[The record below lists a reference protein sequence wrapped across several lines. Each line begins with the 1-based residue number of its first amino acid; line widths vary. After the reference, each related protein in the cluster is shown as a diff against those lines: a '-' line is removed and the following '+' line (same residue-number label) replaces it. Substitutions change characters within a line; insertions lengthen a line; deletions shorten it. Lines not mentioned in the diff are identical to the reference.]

1 MWVAEAGRLS
11 GQLLEVAGIAV
22 ISIGIIVAFIRA
34 VLSLIAGEATY
45 KPLRERVGRAVLLGL
60 ELLVGADIIRTVTT
74 TPELKQVFVLG
85 LIVLVR
91 TFLSFSL
98 QMELEGK
105 WPWQRGSQLGQTP

>member
-1 MWVAEAGRLS
+1 MWVGEAGRVA
-11 GQLLEVAGIAV
+11 GQILEITGIAV
-22 ISIGIIVAFIRA
+22 IGIGIVAAFVRA
-34 VLSLIAGEATY
+34 IPSLIKKDAFY
-45 KPLRERVGRAVLLGL
+45 KQLRERVGRAVLLGL

-74 TPELKQVFVLG
+74 RPELKQVLVLG

-105 WPWQRGSQLGQTP
+105 WPWQRQSERMGG

>member
-1 MWVAEAGRLS
+1 MLIVGQIGQTAGQILEAL
-11 GQLLEVAGIAV
+11 GIAV
-22 ISIGIIVAFIRA
+22 IVLGIALAFIRA
-34 VLSLIAGEATY
+34 AMSLVGHEDFY
-45 KPLRERVGRAVLLGL
+45 RELRQRVGRAVLLGL

-74 TPELKQVFVLG
+74 RPELDQVLVLG

-105 WPWQRGSQLGQTP
+105 WPWQRSATT

>member
-1 MWVAEAGRLS
+1 MWVAQAGEIS

-22 ISIGIIVAFIRA
+22 ISIGIIYAFIRA
-34 VLSLIAGEATY
+34 VISLSGRESAY
-45 KPLRERVGRAVLLGL
+45 KALRERVGRAVLLGL

-105 WPWQRGSQLGQTP
+105 WPWQARPTKA

>member
-1 MWVAEAGRLS
+1 MWVSEAGRIA
-11 GQLLEVAGIAV
+11 GQLLEVTGIAV
-22 ISIGIIVAFIRA
+22 IGLGIVVAFVRA
-34 VLSLIAGEATY
+34 IVSLLQKEEFY
-45 KPLRERVGRAVLLGL
+45 KALRERVGRAVLLGL

-74 TPELKQVFVLG
+74 RPELKQVLVLG

-105 WPWQRGSQLGQTP
+105 WPWQRTATKA